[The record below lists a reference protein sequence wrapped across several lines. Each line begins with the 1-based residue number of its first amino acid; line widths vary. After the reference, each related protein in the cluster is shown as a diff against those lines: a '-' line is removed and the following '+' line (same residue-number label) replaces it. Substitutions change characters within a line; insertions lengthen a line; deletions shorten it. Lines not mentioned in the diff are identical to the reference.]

1 MKNPIELMATHPDK
15 VAHFSVGVVVYAV
28 FHFLNPIIGLL
39 CVALVAFGKE
49 MYDHVHR
56 DKHTP
61 EWMDIVATMAGGLV
75 AFVAG
80 I

>member
-39 CVALVAFGKE
+39 CVALVAFGKRCTIMCIE
-49 MYDHVHR
+49 ISI
-56 DKHTP
+56 P
-61 EWMDIVATMAGGLV
+61 LSGWIL
-75 AFVAG
+75 
-80 I
+80 

>member
-1 MKNPIELMATHPDK
+1 MSLLAKVFNHHDK
-15 VAHFSVGVVVYAV
+15 VAHFSVGVIVYAML
-28 FHFLNPIIGLL
+28 HFISPVTGMVGV
-39 CVALVAFGKE
+39 VAVAFGKE
-49 MYDHVHR
+49 GYDYRHR

-61 EWMDIVATMAGGLV
+61 DIWDAVATIAGGLV